1 MWTSCIITIR
11 LLSFGCMK
19 MSVGLNEILNFSII
33 SLLIF
38 TLFRL
43 RQESKKIN
51 ELNKRLTELEIRLV
65 IRHEDRLTTL
75 EQDFFFHSK
84 TNLKTEV

>member
-1 MWTSCIITIR
+1 
-11 LLSFGCMK
+11 MK

-38 TLFRL
+38 TLFKV
-43 RQESKKIN
+43 RQESKRIN
-51 ELNKRLTELEIRLV
+51 ELNKRLSEIEIRLV
-65 IRHEDRLTTL
+65 IRAEDRLTTL
-75 EQDFFFHSK
+75 EQEVFFQNK

>member
-1 MWTSCIITIR
+1 
-11 LLSFGCMK
+11 MK

-38 TLFRL
+38 TLFKV
-43 RQESKKIN
+43 RQESKRIN
-51 ELNKRLTELEIRLV
+51 ELNKRFSEIEIRLV
-65 IRHEDRLTTL
+65 IRAEDRLTTL
-75 EQDFFFHSK
+75 EQEVFFQNK